1 MMGRSLKVELER
13 AVMTPCFAVS
23 ILLPCLFYLASG
35 ADELF
40 QLWHSSHVDVLHFA
54 DFLGNV
60 GSFSMMLILA
70 ACFPCATAY
79 CDDLRHQY
87 LRCQLLRCK
96 TSTYCAA
103 KIITAALVGAVASA
117 GGLLLFILLLGLRF
131 PFTLPG
137 SGLYD
142 SAVMAQATHYWG
154 ELLIKGGG
162 AAYFGGMLLCC
173 GLYGALWGA
182 AGIAVSGLIP
192 NPFVALFTPFLLES
206 VLRMA
211 PLPPLLKLR
220 VHLFGHF
227 NLGGW
232 GQSIL
237 FSVGYMVLLIFLCGI
252 LFYLCVKRR
261 LRDG

>member
-1 MMGRSLKVELER
+1 MKADNPVGQDSRHSPGSFTKVRSPEGDRVGRVRVDTPLGRSLKVELER
-13 AVMTPCFAVS
+13 AVMTLRFAVS

-87 LRCQLLRCK
+87 LRCQLLRYK
-96 TSTYCAA
+96 TSIYCAA
-103 KIITAALVGAVASA
+103 KIITAALVEAVASA

-154 ELLIKGGG
+154 RYWQRAAGPPTLAGCSCA
-162 AAYFGGMLLCC
+162 AAYMAH
-173 GLYGALWGA
+173 YGERRA
-182 AGIAVSGLIP
+182 S
-192 NPFVALFTPFLLES
+192 PFPA
-206 VLRMA
+206 
-211 PLPPLLKLR
+211 
-220 VHLFGHF
+220 
-227 NLGGW
+227 
-232 GQSIL
+232 
-237 FSVGYMVLLIFLCGI
+237 
-252 LFYLCVKRR
+252 
-261 LRDG
+261 